1 MYLALA
7 DRIAEDVASGRLTP
21 GIRLPTQRGLAQSL
35 GVDLT
40 TVTRGY
46 AEARRRGLLSG
57 KVGRGT
63 FVVPVLRAGG
73 RALGES
79 ESLTDLSLNLP
90 PRLEPDVPGI
100 ALAQT
105 LAELPKTGE
114 IGSLLEYQNNA
125 GMDAHRAAGASW
137 IGQRGAEPDANR
149 VVVTSGAQHAI
160 SVLLSTLLTPGDVV
174 LTEELTYPGFRA
186 AAEYLGLGIHG
197 LPLDDEGIV
206 VDAFRKACRARA
218 KVLYIQPTLHN
229 PTTITTSP
237 ERRAALVK
245 VARTHGVKIIEDD
258 VYAALAESAP
268 PPLVTYAPELVYYV
282 ASLTKALAGGLRIG
296 YVLSP
301 TPQDAE
307 RIAAGVRVTT
317 WMAAPL
323 MAHIASDWVRSYVA
337 RDILKANRDEA
348 RRRQA
353 TAAGVFRGWTWR
365 ADRSGYH
372 GWLELPEPWSSAE
385 FVTRARKSG
394 VAVTPADAFAVGDGV
409 SVQAVRL
416 SVTAARD
423 TSTLKLA
430 LDRLVRLLELGPRM
444 STQVM

>member
-7 DRIAEDVASGRLTP
+7 DRIAEDVAAGRLAP
-21 GIRLPTQRGLAQSL
+21 GTRLPTQRGLAHTL
-35 GVDLT
+35 GIDLT

-46 AEARRRGLLSG
+46 DEARRRGLLSG

-63 FVVPVLRAGG
+63 YVVPTSRSGG
-73 RALGES
+73 RAIGES

-90 PRLEPDVPGI
+90 PRLDPDVPGI
-100 ALAQT
+100 ALAKT
-105 LAELPKTGE
+105 LAELSKAVGTGT
-114 IGSLLEYQNNA
+114 LLEYQNNA
-125 GMDAHRAAGASW
+125 GTDADRAAGASW

-160 SVLLSTLLTPGDVV
+160 SVLLSTLLAPGDTV
-174 LTEELTYPGFRA
+174 LTEDLTYPGFRA
-186 AAEYLGLGIHG
+186 AAEYLGLGVRG
-197 LPLDDEGIV
+197 LPLDDEGIT
-206 VDAFRKACRARA
+206 VDGFRKACRAGA

-229 PTTITTSP
+229 PTTITTSA

-245 VARTHGVKIIEDD
+245 VARSHDVRIIEDD

-268 PPLVTYAPELVYYV
+268 PPLVTLAPDIVYYV
-282 ASLTKALAGGLRIG
+282 ASLSKAVAGGLRIG
-296 YVLSP
+296 YVLAP
-301 TPQDAE
+301 TSQEAE

-348 RRRQA
+348 RRRQ
-353 TAAGVFRGWTWR
+353 TLAARVFQNWAWR
-365 ADRSGYH
+365 AQRTGYH
-372 GWLELPEPWSSAE
+372 GWLELPKPWSSAE

-394 VAVTPADAFAVGDGV
+394 VAITPADAFAVGDAG
-409 SVQAVRL
+409 SVQAIRL

-423 TSTLKLA
+423 ISTLEIA
-430 LDRLVRLLELGPRM
+430 LDRLARLLELGPRM